1 MSESTRVLE
10 VLLMRTRIL
19 TGITGLFLLT
29 GIAGLMLTA
38 SAAAR
43 PSTAAHATKLIVA
56 MHDPGCHWFY
66 ASGNMDNR
74 KYSKTV
80 TRSGPVRLVNLDEKA
95 LIIKGPGGTKHD
107 KVGGT
112 LTLTSI
118 GVYKITMVKQ
128 APDDNHLKLTIK

>member
-1 MSESTRVLE
+1 
-10 VLLMRTRIL
+10 MRKRIL

-43 PSTAAHATKLIVA
+43 PSATANAKKLIVA

-66 ASGNMDNR
+66 VSGNMDNR
-74 KYSKTV
+74 KYSKTA
-80 TRSGPVRLVNLDEKA
+80 TRSGPVRLVNLDEA
-95 LIIKGPGGTKHD
+95 TLIIKGPGGTKHD
-107 KVGGT
+107 KVGAT
-112 LTLTSI
+112 LTLNAK

-128 APDDNHLKLTIK
+128 ASDDNHLKLTIK